1 MKRSWSNADKSWVES
16 RLDRRGGA
24 RIFVL
29 VTVAFVVG
37 LGVGA
42 YFYYRHVQAETP
54 VSIEASGVVLS
65 EATQAVLHRLESPVD
80 ITLYAPSDLA
90 ALPQALSDFAAR
102 TDQLLAEYE
111 RAGQGK
117 IRLNRTDPTS
127 SASAKTVA
135 GAAGVLPFAGK
146 DGAICYLGIT
156 IARASQKETI
166 PQLSPDW
173 EAALESDLSRAIAR
187 VTASVATPALP
198 SAQAGTSAAPI
209 DPAISEEL
217 LRTIPD
223 LDSRSYDDA
232 AKVLREASLVE
243 FTAAV
248 REMQAKVQ
256 ATQKELAAQG
266 NKAEADQQAA
276 IKELQQVQAEQNQK
290 LGEIA
295 ARLQARLQVLERLK
309 GVNRSPSK

>member
-1 MKRSWSNADKSWVES
+1 MKPSWPNADKSWVGS
-16 RLDRRGGA
+16 RSDRRGGA

-42 YFYYRHVQAETP
+42 YFYYRHVQAERP
-54 VSIEASGVVLS
+54 VSIEAPGVVLS
-65 EATQAVLHRLESPVD
+65 EATQAVLQRLESPVD

-102 TDQLLAEYE
+102 ADQLLAEYE

-127 SASAKTVA
+127 SASAKTAA
-135 GAAGVLPFAGK
+135 GAVGILPFAGK
-146 DGAICYLGIT
+146 DGAICYLGIA

-187 VTASVATPALP
+187 VTASVATPASP
-198 SAQAGTSAAPI
+198 ATQTGTSAAPI